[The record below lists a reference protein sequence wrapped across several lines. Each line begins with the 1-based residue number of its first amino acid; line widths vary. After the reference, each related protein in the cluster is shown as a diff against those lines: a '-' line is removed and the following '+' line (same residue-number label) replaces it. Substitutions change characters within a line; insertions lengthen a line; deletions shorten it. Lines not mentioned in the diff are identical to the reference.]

1 MFIRED
7 FKDAIKKQFGIEK
20 MVYKGIE
27 RNLFNNCHSFVF
39 DSGRGVVC
47 IEIGLHDIYYVY
59 EVREDFVSSELTYK
73 VKTKLNYF
81 YVFNEMTY
89 LKVNGITT
97 GFSGVAFDFTEE
109 LVLLALEGGDQSVH

>member
-7 FKDAIKKQFGIEK
+7 FEEAIKSQFEIEK
-20 MVYKGIE
+20 MVYLGI
-27 RNLFNNCHSFVF
+27 RQNLFNDRPSFVF

-47 IEIGLHDIYYVY
+47 IEVGLHNIYYIY
-59 EVREDFVSSELTYK
+59 EVREDFVSPELTYK
-73 VKTKLNYF
+73 VKTKFNYF
-81 YVFNEMTY
+81 YEFNEMTY

-109 LVLLALEGGDQSVH
+109 LVVLALEKEN

>member
-7 FKDAIKKQFGIEK
+7 FEDAIKNQFGIEK
-20 MVYKGIE
+20 MIYKGIGH
-27 RNLFNNCHSFVF
+27 NLFNNCHSFVF

-47 IEIGLHDIYYVY
+47 IEVGMCETYFVY
-59 EVREDFVSSELTYK
+59 RVDEAFISPELVYK
-73 VKTKLNYF
+73 IKTKLNYF
-81 YVFNEMTY
+81 YEFNEMTY

-109 LVLLALEGGDQSVH
+109 LVLLALEGES